1 MNDPRRLSYLQEN
14 LAQVLRAKNEEMS
27 VGGYFVWTFTDN
39 FEWAEGYHPRFGL
52 VHVNFETQ
60 ERTIK
65 NSGLWY
71 RDFLEGND
79 IAEKERQIAPA
90 FQDISRSNP

>member
-1 MNDPRRLSYLQEN
+1 MKKFLLAILSIIVVAI
-14 LAQVLRAKNEEMS
+14 LA